1 VAIGTTVAVRAAGTL
16 PGMAS
21 LNDSEVQ
28 KLLTEP
34 NHAVVSTLNPDGTVL
49 NTVAWIDVE
58 NGSVAV
64 NSAKGR
70 KWPANLERDP
80 RVTVLVY
87 EQGNP
92 LNYVEIRGRAS
103 ATTDGADEHINALT
117 KKYIGQ
123 DEYPFRQPGEERIKF
138 VIQPDHI
145 RHQKQ
150 G

>member
-1 VAIGTTVAVRAAGTL
+1 
-16 PGMAS
+16 MAS

-28 KLLTEP
+28 KLLSEP
-34 NHAVVSTLNPDGTVL
+34 NHAVVSTLNPDGSVL
-49 NTVAWIDVE
+49 STVAWISAEDGE
-58 NGSVAV
+58 VAV
-64 NSAKGR
+64 NSALGR
-70 KWPANLERDP
+70 RWPTNLERDP

-92 LNYVEIRGRAS
+92 LNYVEIQGTAN
-103 ATTDGADEHINALT
+103 ATREGADEHINALS

-123 DEYPFRQPGEERIKF
+123 DEYPFRQPGEQRIKF
-138 VIQPDHI
+138 VIQPDRV